1 MTTPRTR
8 AVCLIVLDSAG
19 IGGAPDAAAFG
30 DEGSATLLNIAGAV
44 GGLSLPNMASLGLG
58 NIVAIEGVSP
68 AERPR
73 GAYGSMIETSPGKD
87 TTTGHWEIAGIVLDN
102 PFPLYPEGFPPE
114 LVEAFEQKAGVEIL
128 GNYAASGT
136 DIIKDLGEMHMTT
149 GKPIVYTSGDSVWQ
163 IAAHVDV
170 IPLERLYE
178 LCSIARELLTGE
190 HEVGRVIARPFRG
203 SPGAFERTADRHD
216 FAVPPPRDTVLDEI
230 KAAGLEVRSVGKI
243 YDIFASRG
251 FTHTHPTR
259 SNNEGITASIEELRA
274 TERGLVFANLVDFDQ
289 AYGHRNDPQGYAEA
303 LGAFDRRLPEL
314 LDALGPDDVL
324 ILTADH
330 GNDPTTPS
338 TDHSREKVF
347 VLAAGP
353 SVEEGVDVGE
363 RSSFTDLGATVADL
377 LEITSAGPGRSF
389 ASELTRRR
397 D

>member
-1 MTTPRTR
+1 MSVPRFR

-19 IGGAPDAAAFG
+19 IGDAPDAAAFG
-30 DEGSATLLNIAGAV
+30 DEGSATLPNIARAV
-44 GGLSLPNMASLGLG
+44 GGLSLPNMAALGLG
-58 NIVAIEGVSP
+58 NIVAIQGVVP
-68 AERPR
+68 ADAPT

-87 TTTGHWEIAGIVLDN
+87 TTTGHWEIAGIVLDKA
-102 PFPLYPEGFPPE
+102 FPLYPDGFPPE
-114 LVEAFEQKAGVEIL
+114 LVQAFEKRAGTEIL

-136 DIIKDLGEMHMTT
+136 EIIEELGEEHMRT

-178 LCSIARELLTGE
+178 LCSIARGLLTGE

-203 SPGAFERTADRHD
+203 TPGAFERTADRHD
-216 FAVPPPRDTVLDEI
+216 YAVPPPRDTVLDAI

-243 YDIFASRG
+243 YDIFAERG
-251 FTHTHPTR
+251 FTHTHPTH
-259 SNNEGITASIEELRA
+259 SNDEGITASIDELSA

-289 AYGHRNDPQGYAEA
+289 AFGHRNDPSGYAGA
-303 LGAFDRRLPEL
+303 LEAFDRRLPEL
-314 LDALGPDDVL
+314 LAALGPEDVL

-347 VLAAGP
+347 VLTAGSKVTP
-353 SVEEGVDVGE
+353 GVDVGE
-363 RSSFTDLGATVADL
+363 RASFTDLGATAADL
-377 LEITSAGPGRSF
+377 LGVDTETPGRSF
-389 ASELTRRR
+389 AAELVRGR
-397 D
+397 

>member
-1 MTTPRTR
+1 MNSRRAR

-19 IGGAPDAAAFG
+19 IGDAPDAAVFG
-30 DEGSATLLNIAGAV
+30 DEGSATLPNIARAV

-58 NIVAIEGVSP
+58 NIVAIEGVAP
-68 AERPR
+68 AEKPA

-87 TTTGHWEIAGIVLDN
+87 TTTGHWEIAGIVLDK
-102 PFPLYPEGFPPE
+102 PFPLYPEGFPPD

-136 DIIKDLGEMHMTT
+136 EIIKDLGEEHMRT

-170 IPLERLYE
+170 ISLERLYE
-178 LCSIARELLTGE
+178 LCSIARELMTGE

-203 SPGAFERTADRHD
+203 PPGGFERTADRHD
-216 FAVPPPRDTVLDEI
+216 FAVPPPSDTVLDEI

-243 YDIFASRG
+243 YDIFAQRG
-251 FTHTHPTR
+251 FTHTHPTH
-259 SNNEGITASIEELRA
+259 SNDEGVSASIEELRA
-274 TERGLVFANLVDFDQ
+274 TERGLIFANLVDFDQ
-289 AYGHRNDPQGYAEA
+289 AYGHRNDPHGYAEA
-303 LGAFDRRLPEL
+303 LEAFDRRLPEL
-314 LDALGPDDVL
+314 LDALGPDDLL

-353 SVEEGVDVGE
+353 PVEPGVDVGE
-363 RSSFTDLGATVADL
+363 RSSFTDLGATVVDL
-377 LEITSAGPGRSF
+377 LEIASSGPGRSF
-389 ASELTRRR
+389 APKLAHRG

>member
-1 MTTPRTR
+1 MTTPRAR

-19 IGGAPDAAAFG
+19 IGDAPDASDFG
-30 DEGSATLLNIAGAV
+30 DEGSATLPNIAEAV

-58 NIVAIEGVSP
+58 NIVAIEGVAP
-68 AERPR
+68 AEKPA

-87 TTTGHWEIAGIVLDN
+87 TTTGHWEIAGIVLDK
-102 PFPLYPEGFPPE
+102 PFPLYPEGFPAE
-114 LVEAFEQKAGVEIL
+114 LVEAFERKTGVEIL

-136 DIIKDLGEMHMTT
+136 EIISELGEEHMAT

-170 IPLERLYE
+170 ISLDHLYE
-178 LCSIARELLTGE
+178 LCSIARELLSGE
-190 HEVGRVIARPFRG
+190 HEVGRVIARPFKG
-203 SPGAFERTADRHD
+203 SPGGFERTADRHD
-216 FAVPPPRDTVLDEI
+216 FAVLPPGDTVLDEI

-243 YDIFASRG
+243 YDIFAERG
-251 FTHTHPTR
+251 FTHTHPTH
-259 SNNEGITASIEELRA
+259 SNDEGITASIEELRA

-289 AYGHRNDPQGYAEA
+289 AFGHRNDPQGYAEA
-303 LGAFDRRLPEL
+303 LEAFDRRLPEL
-314 LDALGPDDVL
+314 LEALGPDDVL

-353 SVEEGVDVGE
+353 LVEPGADVGE
-363 RSSFTDLGATVADL
+363 RASFTDLGATVVDL
-377 LEITSAGPGRSF
+377 LGVVSAAPGRSF
-389 ASELTRRR
+389 ASELAPGR